1 MLNFYKNILRLS
13 VGHLWF
19 HIESCVSL
27 GEGGNSCWDSALY
40 SCFIQTC
47 RQSDIQTIRQ
57 MNLVDSIYYLVAA
70 LS

>member
-1 MLNFYKNILRLS
+1 MNEQAGFLIDY
-13 VGHLWF
+13 LWF
-19 HIESCVSL
+19 HIEVYVSL

-40 SCFIQTC
+40 SRFIQTC

-70 LS
+70 LT